1 MTDTQPHTNPEDLSP
16 ARKRGAPPGN
26 INALKHGF
34 YSKRF
39 NSGELL
45 DLLDIPEG
53 SIHNEIAVL
62 RVLTRRVVE
71 LMENDA
77 PDPVILDFYKI
88 VGQMCMQISTLL
100 RTQKLLDGNE
110 DDRATIFKAIA
121 QATSLIF
128 NFVRETG

>member
-1 MTDTQPHTNPEDLSP
+1 MTDSQPLTNPDDEIP

-39 NSGELL
+39 NTGELL

-77 PDPVILDFYKI
+77 PDPVILEFYKI

-110 DDRATIFKAIA
+110 EGRAIIFKALG

-128 NFVRETG
+128 NFARKTE